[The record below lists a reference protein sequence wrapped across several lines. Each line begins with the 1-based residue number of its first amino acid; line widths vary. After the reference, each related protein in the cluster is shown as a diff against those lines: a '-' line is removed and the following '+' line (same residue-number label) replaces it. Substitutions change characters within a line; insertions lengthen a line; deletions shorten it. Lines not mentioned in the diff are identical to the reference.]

1 MGELRNPGGYAH
13 IFGHVTST
21 ASQCSCVKAQPVAGC
36 RWSGNYCIMECAA
49 GGFSS
54 RLIFIYFFVI
64 LCCAA
69 EFPTALNSQGG
80 GKQPVF
86 DEPTGEPLH
95 LPFRDDLRFA
105 RCCLDR

>member
-21 ASQCSCVKAQPVAGC
+21 ASQCSGVKAQPVAGC

-69 EFPTALNSQGG
+69 EFPTALNSRGG
-80 GKQPVF
+80 ANN
-86 DEPTGEPLH
+86 
-95 LPFRDDLRFA
+95 RFLMNQLVNHFIY
-105 RCCLDR
+105 RLETT